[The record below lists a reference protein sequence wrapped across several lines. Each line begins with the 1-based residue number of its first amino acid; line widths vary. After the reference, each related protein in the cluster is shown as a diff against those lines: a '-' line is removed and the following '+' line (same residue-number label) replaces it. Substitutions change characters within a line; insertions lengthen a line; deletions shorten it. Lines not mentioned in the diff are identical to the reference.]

1 MSAHAAFQDNLKFVR
16 TAVPQYIDSNLQLWL
31 VEVSCH
37 ALATSIQFG
46 SGAEVVKALD
56 FADRW
61 VTSQPNV
68 PPMLRLYHA
77 IVKAF
82 YLLRTGEMKKMS
94 ALVDE
99 IKTYRDTNVP
109 IEPFLESLLHG
120 LELEVMKR
128 HDPCQAMAL
137 SMTAIHRL
145 QSTLPMY
152 AARPEVYVLLLACL
166 FDMLHTH
173 CELHC
178 QQARYHEMAVSI
190 SQTLQLF
197 ATYKTHLK
205 TCFVFPFYLAQTH
218 VLIAK
223 YAQAVGKQRDAESH
237 LRYVVSQLLPP
248 IRPDDAAYPQLY
260 LRVWVDV
267 LDCSLFCSG
276 VADANFAIH
285 SSGSNGV
292 QIRHICPSPSQLAFA
307 GQLLEMDVLRDAVQA
322 DTNVELRARY
332 EMLVCKWLWATQEV
346 GVAAGAHS
354 SFARYEKLESRRP
367 EMLRL
372 LHESLERVSAH
383 VNCTD
388 ATAEIMALFGPK
400 LVEQNRLENGEET
413 LKSAIRLGLHSKNVL
428 LQTRLLVDIFRLYSF
443 RQLVQAQ
450 ATTAEKYEKKVNVLQ
465 RRIAQALAENATSTS
480 ILSWSAADT

>member
-16 TAVPQYIDSNLQLWL
+16 TAVPQYIDSNLQ
-31 VEVSCH
+31 VSCH

-46 SGAEVVKALD
+46 PGAEVVKALD

-82 YLLRTGEMKKMS
+82 YL
-94 ALVDE
+94 
-99 IKTYRDTNVP
+99 
-109 IEPFLESLLHG
+109 
-120 LELEVMKR
+120 
-128 HDPCQAMAL
+128 
-137 SMTAIHRL
+137 
-145 QSTLPMY
+145 
-152 AARPEVYVLLLACL
+152 
-166 FDMLHTH
+166 
-173 CELHC
+173 
-178 QQARYHEMAVSI
+178 
-190 SQTLQLF
+190 
-197 ATYKTHLK
+197 
-205 TCFVFPFYLAQTH
+205 
-218 VLIAK
+218 
-223 YAQAVGKQRDAESH
+223 

-332 EMLVCKWLWATQEV
+332 EMLVCKWLWATQEL

-354 SFARYEKLESRRP
+354 AFARYEKLESRRP

-400 LVEQNRLENGEET
+400 LIEQNRLENGEET

-443 RQLVQAQ
+443 RRLVQAQ

-465 RRIAQALAENATSTS
+465 RRVAQALAENATSTS